1 MAINNWFTSLVKLN
15 HWYLGEGGRISN
27 NCSENKQTWHIWSI
41 NWPHRNRRYTSKWC
55 QLHPTLLCIVSKTY
69 RRLWTGLDDA
79 YRITCWRINLGGHS
93 SLLKCFFTLVNRA
106 FSLLAP
112 LRQSPSCRIWWKH
125 VWVSQKIWAE
135 SADNYRNCFT
145 LWGNAALEGHNPR
158 VREDQTGFRLVAAL
172 LTLFSMHQFIFKIQL
187 KVKMPIFRV

>member
-1 MAINNWFTSLVKLN
+1 MTHLVNQLTTQEETVYLRVMLTPSHITMHCFQDLQKIVNWFRR
-15 HWYLGEGGRISN
+15 RISYHLLTN
-27 NCSENKQTWHIWSI
+27 
-41 NWPHRNRRYTSKWC
+41 
-55 QLHPTLLCIVSKTY
+55 QLGRPFKP
-69 RRLWTGLDDA
+69 
-79 YRITCWRINLGGHS
+79 
-93 SLLKCFFTLVNRA
+93 LVNMA

-145 LWGNAALEGHNPR
+145 LWDSAALEEHNPQ
-158 VREDQTGFRLVAAL
+158 VREDQTSFRLVAAL